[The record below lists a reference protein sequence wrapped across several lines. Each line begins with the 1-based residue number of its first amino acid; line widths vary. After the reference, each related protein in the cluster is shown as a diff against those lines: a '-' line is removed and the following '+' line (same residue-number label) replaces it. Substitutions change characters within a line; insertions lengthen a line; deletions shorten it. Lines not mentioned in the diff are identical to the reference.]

1 MTLCGLRLL
10 RGSAPQPTHHQESL
24 TVKTFAVLMLLLA
37 AGPSSTWAQDE
48 AVNFRYSP
56 SRYFTAICFPNDW
69 LKTVVTENNGLGY
82 DFGPGPYASALTEV
96 TVRPA
101 GENVKLTGHRLP
113 NPKIPLVHASFQ
125 GVGVKME
132 QEAFAIP
139 LGKKGILGGRP
150 KRAAERLQGWNGT
163 VGWARPEGQVDPAFR
178 NAAWGVNRPIL
189 YRVPVRRGSEKL
201 VALGICEPYKWGP
214 ATRILELRVEGA
226 EPVIFDP
233 LEKGKK
239 NEPHVLFFKGRDANG
254 DGQLAIE
261 AHAALSSPD
270 PNPFLNVFW
279 IFPPEATVSAQELIA
294 GRATKDAELYFDC
307 GAEEERWRNEL
318 RADALITSFQGNR
331 MTPEIIVR
339 STRSLVFDSTS
350 GMLLYGGKPF
360 VVSRPRA
367 VKASLKENE
376 WHILLPAGLSQVET
390 YVLHGPW
397 TNEPVRR
404 LPDRARAKED
414 VVRFWQNEVQLP
426 QSRIMIPDSGIQ
438 YLLDANIRN
447 LYQIAELVDGRQ
459 QFNPG
464 PSVYRGI
471 WVHDAFWH
479 ISALLFLGDATL
491 ARLALENL
499 LRFQLPTGQVKI
511 MAPYVMNRETPIVVF
526 TMYRFARLTGDREWL
541 ASHWDNFERAL
552 SWIAERRKETLTD
565 PASPGHGLFPPGFAD
580 GGLGGVGYEYASA
593 YWGLTGFRAGIDAA
607 LWMGKPE
614 AARRWQTAYDELMRS
629 FRRAA
634 RRDMR
639 VTGAGHRYLPSR
651 VADTSVNV
659 PPQQANWPLL
669 DAQGIA
675 HLFDPQD
682 SLVTGTLAMLD
693 DSTQEGLPT
702 NTGWL
707 KDGLWPF
714 FGSLEGITHTYQRNY
729 AAAHRLLYAVANH
742 ASTLGTWVEEQLPRS
757 AGQKTTG
764 DGSNATA
771 SALFIKQVRRLLMM
785 ERGDTLELLA
795 GIPDFWYRS
804 GATIALNDCPT
815 IFGKVKL
822 TLSISSD
829 GRRATATVGAIGKAG
844 DPGCSTMDMRGLR
857 RAGFLS
863 EDGRPLSDCMTI
875 ERGKKLTLSLVKH

>member
-1 MTLCGLRLL
+1 MKVFFLL
-10 RGSAPQPTHHQESL
+10 M
-24 TVKTFAVLMLLLA
+24 FLLA
-37 AGPSSTWAQDE
+37 VSLSSAWAQNEPVD
-48 AVNFRYSP
+48 FRYSP
-56 SRYFTAICFPNDW
+56 SHYFTAICFPNDW
-69 LKTVVTENNGLGY
+69 LKTVATENNGLGY
-82 DFGPGPYASALTEV
+82 DFGPGPYALPLTEV

-101 GENVKLTGHRLP
+101 GERVTITGHRLP
-113 NPKIPLVHASFQ
+113 DPKIPLVRAAFE
-125 GVGVKME
+125 GTGIEMF
-132 QEAFAIP
+132 QEAFAVP
-139 LGKKGILGGRP
+139 LGKKGIPGGRP
-150 KRAAERLQGWNGT
+150 KRSAERLQGWNGT

-201 VALGICEPYKWGP
+201 VAIGICEPYKWGP

-239 NEPHVLFFKGRDANG
+239 NEPHVLFFKGRDADG
-254 DGQLAIE
+254 DGRLTIE
-261 AHAALSSPD
+261 AHAAHSSPD

-279 IFPPEATVSAQELIA
+279 MFPPEAVVSAQDLIA

-318 RADALITSFQGNR
+318 RADALITSFRGNR
-331 MTPEIIVR
+331 ARPEIIVR
-339 STRSLVFDSTS
+339 STRSLVFDSS
-350 GMLLYGGKPF
+350 NGMLLYDGKPF

-367 VKASLKENE
+367 LSASLKENE
-376 WHILLPAGLSQVET
+376 WHILLPAGTTEVET

-397 TNEPVRR
+397 TTESVRR
-404 LPDRARAKED
+404 LPDREKAKED
-414 VVRFWQNEVQLP
+414 VFRFWQNDVQLP
-426 QSRIMIPDSGIQ
+426 QSRITVPDSGIQ

-464 PSVYRGI
+464 PSVYRGV
-471 WVHDAFWH
+471 WVHDALWH

-499 LRFQLPTGQVKI
+499 LRFQLPTGQVRI
-511 MAPYVMNRETPIVVF
+511 MAPYVMNRETPIVAYA
-526 TMYRFARLTGDREWL
+526 MYRFARLTGDREWL

-552 SWIAERRKETLTD
+552 SWIEAKRKETLTD
-565 PASPGHGLFPPGFAD
+565 PASPGYGLFPPGFAD
-580 GGLGGVGYEYASA
+580 GGLGGVGFEYASA
-593 YWGLTGFRAGIDAA
+593 YWGLTGFRAGVDAA
-607 LWMGKPE
+607 LWMKKPE

-634 RRDMR
+634 ARDMR
-639 VTGAGHRYLPSR
+639 RTRAGHRYLPSR
-651 VADTSVNV
+651 VADTSRTV

-675 HLFDPQD
+675 HLFNPKD

-693 DSTQEGLPT
+693 DSTAEGLPI

-729 AAAHRLLYAVANH
+729 AEAHRLLYAVANH

-757 AGQKTTG
+757 VGQKTTG

-771 SALFIKQVRRLLMM
+771 SALFIKQVRRMLMI

-795 GIPDFWYRS
+795 GIPDSWYRP
-804 GATIALNDCPT
+804 GAAIMLNDCPT
-815 IFGKVKL
+815 AFGKVRL
-822 TLSISSD
+822 MLSISAD
-829 GRRATATVGAIGKAG
+829 GRRATATVGPIGKAG
-844 DPGCSTMDMRGLR
+844 DPGCSTLEMRGLR
-857 RAGFLS
+857 RAGFLFT
-863 EDGRPLSDCMTI
+863 DGQSLPDCMTI
-875 ERGKKLTLSLVKH
+875 ERGKTLKLSLAKN